1 MRGIHVVT
9 IPLVAVRSLENPKSH
24 VPEDNNRATLI
35 IIARL
40 IAQRKKKRARVRLQ
54 LLSRPVTV
62 AMFNTFIVY
71 QSVLHTGR
79 PINRAEDVRCN
90 R

>member
-24 VPEDNNRATLI
+24 VSEDNNRATLI

-40 IAQRKKKRARVRLQ
+40 IAQRKKNDARVRFAIIVT
-54 LLSRPVTV
+54 SR
-62 AMFNTFIVY
+62 
-71 QSVLHTGR
+71 
-79 PINRAEDVRCN
+79 NRSDV
-90 R
+90 

>member
-9 IPLVAVRSLENPKSH
+9 IPLVAVRSLESPKSH
-24 VPEDNNRATLI
+24 VSEDNNRATLI

-40 IAQRKKKRARVRLQ
+40 IAQRKKRARVRLQ

-62 AMFNTFIVY
+62 AMFNIFIVY